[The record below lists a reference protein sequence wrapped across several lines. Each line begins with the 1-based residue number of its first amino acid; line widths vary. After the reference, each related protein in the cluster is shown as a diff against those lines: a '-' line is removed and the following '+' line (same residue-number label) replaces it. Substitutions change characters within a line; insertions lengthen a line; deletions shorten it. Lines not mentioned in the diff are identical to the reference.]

1 MRDGRRSPPKHRWR
15 RPGPVRTGRLPGP
28 IFGRNLLVSLALPR
42 SLSARLVVVLLI
54 GVLAGGGLSTS
65 ASADTPAA
73 PGRVSGLIL
82 DRSNQP
88 LTGAT
93 ITFTDGAGTTAGAT
107 DTDGQGR
114 WSLSVPQG
122 DYDLAV
128 IASQGGRALSAKV
141 RGYSVETDTK
151 LNLIVAGDPD
161 VRVAAAAATAPEGAG
176 RDEPLLPAYTRAAA
190 ATAQSSTQTVTFSGQ
205 VLDPD
210 GDPTSNGVS
219 IRLTAADYPFLVAEG
234 FVPRYDDGTFSVD
247 VPAGTYSLRI
257 ETGVEDPDD
266 CPGCPEYRGGEI

>member
-88 LTGAT
+88 LAGAT

-107 DTDGQGR
+107 DSDGQGR

-128 IASQGGRALSAKV
+128 IASQGGRTLSAKV
-141 RGYSVETDTK
+141 RRYTVETDTK
-151 LNLIVAGDPD
+151 LNLIVAGDPH
-161 VRVAAAAATAPEGAG
+161 VRVAAAAATVPHAG
-176 RDEPLLPAYTRAAA
+176 GDEPAYTRAAA
-190 ATAQSSTQTVTFSGQ
+190 ATAQSSAETVTFSGQ
-205 VLDPD
+205 VLDSD
-210 GDPTSNGVS
+210 GDPSRRNVS
-219 IRLTAADYPFLVAEG
+219 IQLTGANYPYLVAE
-234 FVPRYDDGTFSVD
+234 
-247 VPAGTYSLRI
+247 
-257 ETGVEDPDD
+257 
-266 CPGCPEYRGGEI
+266 